1 MDTLHDINIHLE
13 NKKESRHFFVFLW
26 IMYALVYMTKNCF
39 SSAMASIVAEGVFTK
54 SQVGLITSLFY
65 LFYAP
70 FQIVGGFVADK
81 KSPEMLIK
89 IGLIGGGIS
98 NLVIFFN
105 QNYYVIL
112 ISWVFNGIIQFALWP
127 SVFKIISS
135 QLVRSDRGNNVFLI
149 SLSSSG
155 GLIVAFLIAA
165 IIPKWQYTFAVSSAT
180 LFLLALVLHIFCK
193 HLDPYMKK
201 DYDIPEPAK
210 ASGIKHSNISNVK
223 LFLMSGFFVLLP
235 TVLMREMVNQGSKTM
250 SPTMLME
257 SYGSVSDSIGNLL
270 NILII
275 LAGILGTLLIKFV
288 FYGKIIKNEVAG
300 LCALLTF
307 AIPFSAALIF
317 VGDIPVWLA
326 VLCFCCI
333 STAVTGSSLL
343 QSYYNVLFTR
353 YGKNGTVAGI
363 ANAAASMG
371 IVIQSYGLMAV
382 SESFGWSAVAI
393 VITSL
398 LVVSSVLVGLAII
411 PSKKFKRG

>member
-65 LFYAP
+65 LVYAP
-70 FQIVGGFVADK
+70 FQIFGGFVADK

-112 ISWVFNGIIQFALWP
+112 VSWVFNGIVQFALWP
-127 SVFKIISS
+127 SVFKIVSS

-149 SLSSSG
+149 TLASSG
-155 GLIVAFLIAA
+155 GLVIAFLIAA

-180 LFLLALVLHIFCK
+180 LFLLALILHLYCK

-201 DYDIPEPAK
+201 DYDVPAK
-210 ASGIKHSNISNVK
+210 AEGVKHSNISNVK

-235 TVLMREMVNQGSKTM
+235 TVLMREIVNQGSKTM

-257 SYGSVSDSIGNLL
+257 SYAGVSDSIGNLL

-275 LAGILGTLLIKFV
+275 LAGILGTFLIKFV
-288 FYGKIIKNEVAG
+288 FFGRIIKNEVTG

-307 AIPFSAALIF
+307 AVPFAAVLIF

-333 STAVTGSSLL
+333 STAITGSSLL

-363 ANAAASMG
+363 ANAAASAG
-371 IVIQSYGLMAV
+371 IVIQSYGLMSV
-382 SESFGWSAVAI
+382 SENFGWSAVS
-393 VITSL
+393 VVLTSL
-398 LVVSSVLVGLAII
+398 LVLSALLVALAII

>member
-1 MDTLHDINIHLE
+1 
-13 NKKESRHFFVFLW
+13 
-26 IMYALVYMTKNCF
+26 MYALVYMTKNCF
-39 SSAMASIVAEGVFTK
+39 SSAMASIIAEGVFTK
-54 SQVGLITSLFY
+54 TQVGLITSLFY
-65 LFYAP
+65 LVYAP

-81 KSPEMLIK
+81 HSPEMMIK

-98 NLVIFFN
+98 NLIIFFN

-112 ISWVFNGIIQFALWP
+112 VSWIFNGIIQFALWP

-180 LFLLALVLHIFCK
+180 LFILAFTLHIFCK

-201 DYDIPEPAK
+201 DYQQPSPVK
-210 ASGIKHSNISNVK
+210 ASGLKHSNISNVK
-223 LFLMSGFFVLLP
+223 LFIYSGFFTMLP
-235 TVLMREMVNQGSKTM
+235 TVLMREMVNQGAKTM

-257 SYGSVSDSIGNLL
+257 SYANVSDSIGNFL
-270 NILII
+270 NIFII

-288 FYGKIIKNEVAG
+288 LYGRVIKNEVSG
-300 LCALLTF
+300 LCMLLLFALPF
-307 AIPFSAALIF
+307 AVTLIF

-326 VLCFCCI
+326 VVCFCCI

-363 ANAAASMG
+363 SNAAASMG
-371 IVIQSYGLMAV
+371 IVIQSYGFMAV
-382 SESFGWSAVAI
+382 SENFGWSACSFVIAALLGISALFVA
-393 VITSL
+393 L
-398 LVVSSVLVGLAII
+398 AVVPAGRF
-411 PSKKFKRG
+411 KKSEN

>member
-13 NKKESRHFFVFLW
+13 NKKESRHFFVFIW

-54 SQVGLITSLFY
+54 SEVGLITSLFY
-65 LFYAP
+65 LVYAP
-70 FQIVGGFVADK
+70 FQIFGGFVADK

-112 ISWVFNGIIQFALWP
+112 VSWIFNGIVQFALWP
-127 SVFKIISS
+127 SVFKIVSS

-149 SLSSSG
+149 SLASSG
-155 GLIVAFLIAA
+155 GLIIAFLIAA
-165 IIPKWQYTFAVSSAT
+165 VIPKWQLTFAVSSAI

-201 DYDIPEPAK
+201 DYEEPAK
-210 ASGIKHSNISNVK
+210 AEGIKHSNISNVK
-223 LFLMSGFFVLLP
+223 LFLMSGFFVILP
-235 TVLMREMVNQGSKTM
+235 TVLMREMVNQGAKTM

-257 SYGSVSDSIGNLL
+257 SYSTVSDSMGNLL

-275 LAGILGTLLIKFV
+275 LAGILGTFLIKFV
-288 FYGKIIKNEVAG
+288 IYGRIIKNEAAG
-300 LCALLTF
+300 LCALLVF
-307 AIPFSAALIF
+307 AVPFAFTLIF

-326 VLCFCCI
+326 VVCFCCI
-333 STAVTGSSLL
+333 STAITGSSLL

-363 ANAAASMG
+363 VNAAASAG

-382 SESFGWSAVAI
+382 SESFGWSMVAI
-393 VITSL
+393 VLTSL
-398 LVVSSVLVGLAII
+398 LTLSALLVALAIV
-411 PSKKFKRG
+411 PTKKFKRG

>member
-13 NKKESRHFFVFLW
+13 NKKESRHFFIFLW

-54 SQVGLITSLFY
+54 TQVGLITSLFY
-65 LFYAP
+65 LVYAP

-81 KSPEMLIK
+81 RSPEMMIK

-98 NLVIFFN
+98 NLIIFFN
-105 QNYYVIL
+105 QSYYVIL
-112 ISWVFNGIIQFALWP
+112 VSWVFNGIVQFALWP

-155 GLIVAFLIAA
+155 GLILAFLIAA
-165 IIPKWQYTFAVSSAT
+165 ILPKWQYTFAVSSAT
-180 LFLLALVLHIFCK
+180 LFVLALILHVFCK

-201 DYDIPEPAK
+201 DYEQPLTPK
-210 ASGIKHSNISNVK
+210 ALGVKHSNISTVK
-223 LFLMSGFFVLLP
+223 LFLYSGFFLLLP
-235 TVLMREMVNQGSKTM
+235 QMLMREIVNQGSKTM

-257 SYGSVSDSIGNLL
+257 SYSTVSDSIGNLL
-270 NILII
+270 NIFII
-275 LAGILGTLLIKFV
+275 LAGILGTFLIKLLFSKGV
-288 FYGKIIKNEVAG
+288 FKNEVVG
-300 LCALLTF
+300 LCVLLFF
-307 AIPFSAALIF
+307 AVPFAVTLIF

-326 VLCFCCI
+326 VLCFCFI

-343 QSYYNVLFTR
+343 QSYYYILFTK

-363 ANAAASMG
+363 SNAAASAG
-371 IVIQSYGLMAV
+371 IVVQSYGLMAV
-382 SESFGWSAVAI
+382 SENFGWSASAG
-393 VITSL
+393 VIAVL
-398 LVVSSVLVGLAII
+398 LVLCVILVAFSIV
-411 PSKKFKRG
+411 PATRFKNQ